1 MTIEPEI
8 EPEIA
13 PDFVPKLAKKA
24 RLRFDRHSGKH
35 MLMYP
40 ERGLELNE
48 SAAAIVKRCDG
59 SKSVSEI
66 VDELAK
72 ETGADVR
79 NDVLAVI
86 ANLRK
91 KGLLEP

>member
-1 MTIEPEI
+1 MTVTIE
-8 EPEIA
+8 

-79 NDVLAVI
+79 DDVLAVI
-86 ANLRK
+86 ADLRK
-91 KGLLEP
+91 KGLLE

>member
-1 MTIEPEI
+1 MTIE
-8 EPEIA
+8 

-59 SKSVSEI
+59 SKSVSAI
-66 VDELAK
+66 VEELEK
-72 ETGADVR
+72 ETGADVK
-79 NDVLAVI
+79 NDVLAVLED
-86 ANLRK
+86 LRK
-91 KGLLEP
+91 KGLLEL

>member
-1 MTIEPEI
+1 MTI
-8 EPEIA
+8 A
-13 PDFVPKLAKKA
+13 LDFVPKLAKKA

-59 SKSVSEI
+59 TKSVSAI
-66 VDELAK
+66 VAELEK
-72 ETGADVR
+72 ETGADVK
-79 NDVLAVI
+79 NDVLAI
-86 ANLRK
+86 LEDLRK